1 MQAIMRL
8 QGLKKRF
15 SISQK
20 GYTERSPNAS
30 GGNKWYISHHGVYH
44 PAKPGKIKVIFE
56 CSAEYLGYTLNKQLM
71 PGPDLTNQ
79 VVGVLI
85 RFREEQVA
93 FMGDIEAMFTKSGF
107 LNVNEACYDSCGG
120 KATTSTINLPI
131 TRCVFMY
138 LEVHHHQVVAIMD
151 SKELQLAM
159 KSSLVQKLP
168 RQKLSTPDAQSA
180 ISLIKAVTKMCKA
193 GGSKLG
199 KFISND
205 TVVLKSLQEDQ
216 RRKGVKVL
224 T

>member
-1 MQAIMRL
+1 MKL

-20 GYTERSPNAS
+20 GYTERSQNAL
-30 GGNKWYISHHGVYH
+30 GGNKWYIPHHGVYH
-44 PAKPGKIKVIFE
+44 PAKSGKIKVIFE
-56 CSAEYLGYTLNKQLM
+56 CNAEYLGYTLNKQLM

-79 VVGVLI
+79 IVGVLI
-85 RFREEQVA
+85 SFREEQVA

-107 LNVNEACYDSCGG
+107 LNVNEAFYDSCGG

-151 SKELQLAM
+151 SKELQLTM

-168 RQKLSTPDAQSA
+168 RQKLSTPDPQSA

-216 RRKGVKVL
+216 RRVSKML

>member
-1 MQAIMRL
+1 M
-8 QGLKKRF
+8 KKRF

-20 GYTERSPNAS
+20 GYTERSQNAL
-30 GGNKWYISHHGVYH
+30 GGNKWYIPHHGVYH

-56 CSAEYLGYTLNKQLM
+56 CNAEYLGYTLNK
-71 PGPDLTNQ
+71 
-79 VVGVLI
+79 
-85 RFREEQVA
+85 QVA

-107 LNVNEACYDSCGG
+107 LNVNEAFYDSCGG

-151 SKELQLAM
+151 SKELQLTM

-216 RRKGVKVL
+216 RRVSKML